1 MRKRIA
7 LCMAALVLALL
18 GPGMALVVSR
28 SFSLTMER
36 ERARALGEEAAIARA
51 VALETASNRLD
62 RYEAS
67 TLQKRYSS
75 KEMAVYL
82 LRDGE
87 PITGEALPEAEKLPE
102 LLNTAARATLLDR
115 PSERLLIAHALGDGV
130 LLLAALL
137 LLGALS
143 GCGSVLDALEDRLE
157 ATPEPE
163 PSLPTGD
170 YLTEGLYFYG
180 SWRADTD
187 YSDMYAYS
195 DLDYFRS
202 LGEELLSVAASGP
215 DEEALYDACFAF
227 TDEFYYIRT
236 ASDLRDLEYYRDPSD
251 EAASAARA
259 EAYEALK
266 KANIML
272 GSVGG
277 YAAGVPVERGVQLS
291 TRSVMGVELPTLK
304 LNTTSPLGL
313 YYDLESTNGT
323 IDVAYLKF
331 NEVKTLTVELAEVE
345 TSVIR
350 LAEAIQ
356 KTQKRA
362 NALGNVQIPQMQ
374 KTIKSIDEVLSERER
389 EEFSRLKVIKA
400 QKEKE
405 EA

>member
-1 MRKRIA
+1 MAQQVFPTKSNLMATKRSLALATQGYDLMDRKRNI
-7 LCMAALVLALL
+7 LVREMMQLIDRAA
-18 GPGMALVVSR
+18 G
-28 SFSLTMER
+28 
-36 ERARALGEEAAIARA
+36 IQ
-51 VALETASNRLD
+51 D
-62 RYEAS
+62 R
-67 TLQKRYSS
+67 
-75 KEMAVYL
+75 
-82 LRDGE
+82 
-87 PITGEALPEAEKLPE
+87 I
-102 LLNTAARATLLDR
+102 
-115 PSERLLIAHALGDGV
+115 
-130 LLLAALL
+130 
-137 LLGALS
+137 
-143 GCGSVLDALEDRLE
+143 
-157 ATPEPE
+157 
-163 PSLPTGD
+163 
-170 YLTEGLYFYG
+170 
-180 SWRADTD
+180 
-187 YSDMYAYS
+187 
-195 DLDYFRS
+195 
-202 LGEELLSVAASGP
+202 
-215 DEEALYDACFAF
+215 
-227 TDEFYYIRT
+227 
-236 ASDLRDLEYYRDPSD
+236 
-251 EAASAARA
+251 SAAYA

-323 IDVAYLKF
+323 LDVAYLKF

-400 QKEKE
+400 QKRDPCGCTVGASIARPYFFAVEFSQSPRYFSKWRGQKNNGIIGLKAE
-405 EA
+405 IIGQKPIQ